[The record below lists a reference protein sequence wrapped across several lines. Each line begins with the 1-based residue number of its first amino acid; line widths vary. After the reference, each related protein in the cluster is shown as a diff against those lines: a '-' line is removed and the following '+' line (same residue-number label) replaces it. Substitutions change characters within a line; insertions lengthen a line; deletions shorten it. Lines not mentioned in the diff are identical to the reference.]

1 MSDGP
6 MLGRLRVSTFVS
18 SERRDTVYEGSQQDT
33 NPLEESTAITVPI
46 VSLDFRV
53 TPRFGLQA
61 SAGIPLIVRT
71 GTVQRPT
78 GDVPFRDEVR
88 GLGDTII
95 GVWYRGGSP
104 TKWSW
109 TINGGLSLPTG
120 QTRAPRF
127 RSELDDGSLVPLS
140 RLQRG
145 SGTADPVVGVAAEH
159 HVRGGRWLTSFAAR
173 VPISENDDGLR
184 VGMSSELGTG
194 WAHVVKTHRVMAFGR
209 VDWVH
214 RQQDVFNGTPVL
226 VGGGHWLYL
235 TPGIAVMV
243 GKGINVQADV
253 KVPVYRNLPNRQ
265 LDSRAILQLGVSRSF

>member
-6 MLGRLRVSTFVS
+6 MVGRFRVSTFVS

-33 NPLEESTAITVPI
+33 NPLEECTAITVPI

-53 TPRFGLQA
+53 TPRFGVQA
-61 SAGIPLIVRT
+61 SAGIPLIART

-95 GVWYRGGSP
+95 GGWYRGGSP

-145 SGTADPVVGVAAEH
+145 SGTVDPVVGVAAEH

-194 WAHVVKTHRVMAFGR
+194 WAHIVKTHRVMAFGR

-243 GKGINVQADV
+243 GRGINVQADV

>member
-6 MLGRLRVSTFVS
+6 MIGRLRVSMFVI
-18 SERRDTVYEGSQQDT
+18 SERRDTVYDGSQQET
-33 NPLEESTAITVPI
+33 NPLEERTAITVPI

-53 TPRFGLQA
+53 TPRFGVHA
-61 SAGIPLIVRT
+61 STAVPLLART
-71 GTVQRPT
+71 GTVQRPS
-78 GDVPFRDEVR
+78 GAAPFRDDVR

-95 GVWYRGGSP
+95 GGWYRGGSP

-109 TINGGLSLPTG
+109 TLNGGLSLPTG

-145 SGTADPVVGVAAEH
+145 SGTVDPVVGVAAEH
-159 HVRGGRWLTSFAAR
+159 PVRGGRWLTSFAAR
-173 VPISENDDGLR
+173 VPLAENDDGLR
-184 VGMSSELGTG
+184 VGTSSELGTG
-194 WAHVVKTHRVMAFGR
+194 WAHTVKTHRVMAFGR
-209 VDWVH
+209 VDWLH

-235 TPGIAVMV
+235 TTGIAVMV
-243 GKGINVQADV
+243 GKGVNVQADV
-253 KVPVYRNLPNRQ
+253 KLPAYRQLANRQ
-265 LDSRAILQLGVSRSF
+265 LDSHAIWQVGVSRSF

>member
-1 MSDGP
+1 

-145 SGTADPVVGVAAEH
+145 SGTADPVVGVATEH
-159 HVRGGRWLTSFAAR
+159 RVRGGRWLTSFAAR
-173 VPISENDDGLR
+173 VPISENEDGLR

-194 WAHVVKTHRVMAFGR
+194 WAHIVKTHRVMAFGR